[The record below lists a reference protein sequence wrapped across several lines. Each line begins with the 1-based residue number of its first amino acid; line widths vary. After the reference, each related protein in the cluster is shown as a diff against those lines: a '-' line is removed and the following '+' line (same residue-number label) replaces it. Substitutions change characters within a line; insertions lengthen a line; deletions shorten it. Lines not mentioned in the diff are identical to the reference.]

1 MSSSWPCL
9 FLLVCFLITQ
19 TPVPVP
25 GAVSAGSCATTYSNP
40 DIVFSRPSNA
50 SRVATMFTMF
60 WLYIAWFSRTALF
73 EVGSKN
79 GDFAKYGSTEEY
91 CQDAIFRSRTQGFC
105 KLPEFECMPIICWA
119 HAGERHWISSKGGSK
134 ARVAMMSS

>member
-9 FLLVCFLITQ
+9 FFLVCFLITQ

-79 GDFAKYGSTEEY
+79 GDFAKYGSTEVH
-91 CQDAIFRSRTQGFC
+91 CQNAIFRSRRTQGFAVNYLNSSVC
-105 KLPEFECMPIICWA
+105 PSFVAPMPESAIGFRP
-119 HAGERHWISSKGGSK
+119 K
-134 ARVAMMSS
+134 ADPKPLSP